1 MADFS
6 RFSFTAA
13 NGTAIGALT
22 GDFSETWTAAT
33 WNSTPNPEVQSNL
46 LRFPGDQFNR
56 KAHYTSVTP
65 PAANYMVEL
74 ECLAINGARQ
84 YAGARMST
92 SAQTGYFG
100 GFTDVTFVS
109 IRKWMAGTF
118 SEIATP
124 VGCNRANGTEW
135 LTQLEVSGSTLR
147 LYVQRASD
155 GHWLTTAG
163 NVFGATRVAC
173 IELTDTDISAAG
185 RAGFWCETT
194 TTDPFDVVTW
204 RADDGAPAG
213 PAITTPPA
221 NQSVTAPATATFSAT
236 YTGTIT
242 AHQWQQS
249 TDGGTTWASVPDG
262 TGASGGAGTG
272 ATLSYTTT
280 ATAVSTGN
288 HRNAYRYRLRL
299 THSGGTV
306 DSAAAVLTVT
316 APTATSLVVTV
327 PDAAGLSGFSAAV
340 LSTSAPTTGS
350 TVIKTATGLS
360 FNGSGVANIDI
371 TGLGVAIGARR
382 WVTLSNSNGDP
393 AQSPAPKQAAGPVTA
408 S

>member
-6 RFSFTAA
+6 RFSFVAA
-13 NGTAIGALT
+13 NGTAIGSLT

-33 WNSTPNPEVQSNL
+33 WNSTPNPEVQSNM

-100 GFTDVTFVS
+100 GFTDVTFVT

-155 GHWLTTAG
+155 GHWLTTDG
-163 NVFGATRVAC
+163 NVFGASRVAC
-173 IELTDTDISAAG
+173 IELTDTDISATG

-204 RADDGAPAG
+204 RADDGAP
-213 PAITTPPA
+213 
-221 NQSVTAPATATFSAT
+221 
-236 YTGTIT
+236 
-242 AHQWQQS
+242 
-249 TDGGTTWASVPDG
+249 
-262 TGASGGAGTG
+262 SGG
-272 ATLSYTTT
+272 
-280 ATAVSTGN
+280 
-288 HRNAYRYRLRL
+288 
-299 THSGGTV
+299 
-306 DSAAAVLTVT
+306 
-316 APTATSLVVTV
+316 
-327 PDAAGLSGFSAAV
+327 
-340 LSTSAPTTGS
+340 
-350 TVIKTATGLS
+350 
-360 FNGSGVANIDI
+360 
-371 TGLGVAIGARR
+371 GVAIKAFRIIHG
-382 WVTLSNSNGDP
+382 
-393 AQSPAPKQAAGPVTA
+393 
-408 S
+408 